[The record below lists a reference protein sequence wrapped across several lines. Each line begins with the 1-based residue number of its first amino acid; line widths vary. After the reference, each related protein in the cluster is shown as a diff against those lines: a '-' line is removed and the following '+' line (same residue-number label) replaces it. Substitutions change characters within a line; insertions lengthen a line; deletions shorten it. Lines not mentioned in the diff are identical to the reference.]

1 MSDLSLSQIL
11 YSSCEVQSSCKSTN
25 DCNIWILQDFSQNTS
40 YSLDTTQTRP
50 MTRNE
55 EGSLDDY
62 RVITNIR
69 PLLSALTATLVGTFN
84 KYPNGNVSNS

>member
-1 MSDLSLSQIL
+1 MCNPHVNQQIHSIL
-11 YSSCEVQSSCKSTN
+11 LN

-84 KYPNGNVSNS
+84 KHPNGNVSNS